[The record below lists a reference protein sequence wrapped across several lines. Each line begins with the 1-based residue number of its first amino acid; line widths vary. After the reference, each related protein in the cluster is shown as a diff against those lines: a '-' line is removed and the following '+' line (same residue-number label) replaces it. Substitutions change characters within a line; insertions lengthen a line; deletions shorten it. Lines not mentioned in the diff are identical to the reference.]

1 MSMDGVYLSKVLSYC
16 FLGDV
21 DFEVTLPNPIL
32 GVEVAHCSINE
43 VRGVVQLLQFKFIG
57 IPDSNRSTRLDE
69 CWQVFIG

>member
-32 GVEVAHCSINE
+32 GVEVAHCSIKE
-43 VRGVVQLLQFKFIG
+43 IRGVVQLLQNRFI
-57 IPDSNRSTRLDE
+57 INPDSNRSTRLDE